1 MLEIRRLRRE
11 NIDKEVR
18 RRLMIEDD
26 REEKELR
33 SYVAQSLTAE
43 MVSSLPGARSNDNR
57 GDEVKTLAAR
67 QSGSAEWINDRGENG
82 MGADQSHG
90 SR

>member
-11 NIDKEVR
+11 NIDKEAR
-18 RRLMIEDD
+18 RRLLIEDD

-33 SYVAQSLTAE
+33 SYVAHSLTAE
-43 MVSSLPGARSNDNR
+43 MVSSLPGARNNETR

-67 QSGSAEWINDRGENG
+67 QNGSAEWINDRGENG
-82 MGADQSHG
+82 TGADQSHDN
-90 SR
+90 R